1 MSEPNAVE
9 VKDELAQLEAE
20 LETARKEREEF
31 EAAQSRAKRA
41 QQLKEELET
50 EKRALKDAQTLAELE
65 SKHGPVGKAIYRI
78 DTSDGM
84 IVVKKPNHLAF
95 KKHQDS
101 GKNNTDAI
109 YKLVRPCL
117 VYPDVSAFEAIL
129 ESEPA
134 TLIRCGDAVC
144 YLAGIR
150 RSDWE
155 GK

>member
-1 MSEPNAVE
+1 MSEPNAV
-9 VKDELAQLEAE
+9 VDELAQLEAE
-20 LETARKEREEF
+20 IEAARKAREEF
-31 EAAQSRAKRA
+31 EAAQAKAKRT
-41 QQLKEELET
+41 QELKDELEA
-50 EKRALKDAQTLAELE
+50 EKRALKDAQTIADLE
-65 SKHGPVGKAIYRI
+65 AKHGPIGKALYKV

-84 IVVKKPNHLAF
+84 IVLKKPNHLLF
-95 KKHQDS
+95 KKHQDV
-101 GKNNTDAI
+101 GKNDSAAM

-117 VYPDVSAFEAIL
+117 AHPDVTAFESIL

-134 TLIRCGDAVC
+134 TLVRCSDAVC